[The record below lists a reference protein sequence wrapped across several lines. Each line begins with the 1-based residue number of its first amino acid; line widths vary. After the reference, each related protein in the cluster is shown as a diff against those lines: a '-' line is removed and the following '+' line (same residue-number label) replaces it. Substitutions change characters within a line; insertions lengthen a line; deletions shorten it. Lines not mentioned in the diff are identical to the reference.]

1 MLKSL
6 QKMNLKTVLGAALC
20 AVLVAGCGSNSGS
33 IDAPPPAPPAPSTDI
48 SADVGAL
55 LAYMERLIS
64 TDSNA
69 DGVDVNAVTL
79 VQDEASEPAAVSF

>member
-6 QKMNLKTVLGAALC
+6 QKMNLKLALGVAVC
-20 AVLVAGCGSNSGS
+20 AVLVAGCGANNN
-33 IDAPPPAPPAPSTDI
+33 DTPPVASTDI

-55 LAYMERLIS
+55 IAYMEKLIA
-64 TDSNA
+64 TDGNT

-79 VQDEASEPAAVSF
+79 VQDEKSEPAAITF

>member
-6 QKMNLKTVLGAALC
+6 QKMNLKLALGVAAC
-20 AVLVAGCGSNSGS
+20 AVLVAGCGANNNA
-33 IDAPPPAPPAPSTDI
+33 DTPPVASTDI

-55 LAYMERLIS
+55 VAYMERLIA
-64 TDSNA
+64 TDSNT

-79 VQDEASEPAAVSF
+79 VQDEGSEPAAVTF

>member
-6 QKMNLKTVLGAALC
+6 QKMNLKLTLGVAVC
-20 AVLVAGCGSNSGS
+20 AVLVAGCGANNN
-33 IDAPPPAPPAPSTDI
+33 DTPPVASTDI

-55 LAYMERLIS
+55 IAYMEKLIA
-64 TDSNA
+64 TDGNT

-79 VQDEASEPAAVSF
+79 VQDEKSEPAAITF